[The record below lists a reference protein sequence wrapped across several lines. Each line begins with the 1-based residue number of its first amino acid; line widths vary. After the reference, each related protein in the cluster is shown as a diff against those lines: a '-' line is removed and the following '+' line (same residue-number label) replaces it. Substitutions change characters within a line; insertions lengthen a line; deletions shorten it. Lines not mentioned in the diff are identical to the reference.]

1 MTRPPR
7 LFTVALL
14 AAAGATAASAAT
26 SWTPLGPFGGTAQTL
41 AVAASDAR
49 TLYASLNAGG
59 LFRSADRGLTWTP
72 IHAGLALSNVA
83 IDPSRPATIY
93 TYFDPGGL
101 QKSTDG
107 GGHWTT
113 LPIRVSGVTSLAVD
127 PARPTR
133 IYAGTVAQGV
143 WHSTDSGA
151 SWQPP
156 RQILPS
162 ENARVV
168 AQVAVPKVGGIV
180 YAATDEGVF
189 KSTDGALTFH
199 AASQGLPDGAVVVV
213 LAAAPSDPKR
223 VYAGLLNDRT
233 VYRTTNGGASWQR
246 AALLPPAPPS
256 AGNRDRVTSLAVSP
270 SSPGTV
276 WAGTLLT
283 GLFRTAD
290 SGAHWTAAGLPP
302 QVTSVP
308 AVAIAP
314 SSPRTVYAGVMALGA
329 DLGGVF
335 ASADS
340 GASWIRRNQG
350 LDGLDAHAVAVPPDS
365 PAVIYAGL
373 VDQGLFRSANLGK
386 RWARATLPGAP
397 ANGIPLVDVE
407 IAPSSPSTVY
417 ALALSWLWRST
428 DAGASWT
435 EAYTFPTGP
444 DLRLLRV
451 DPADPFR
458 LLGSG
463 QSSITSPGN
472 LLLRSANGGD
482 TWAAAPTPDL
492 ECEIRDLQFAP
503 SSPTTLYVAG
513 AKSNDD
519 VNFCKFTRASLFRST
534 DRGATWT
541 EADLGLAAPS
551 VTTLAVDPLNPRL
564 VYAGTGG
571 DASADSAV
579 QKREAVHRDIPLNPA
594 ARGQIDH
601 DGDED
606 TAP

>member
-7 LFTVALL
+7 LFAAALL
-14 AAAGATAASAAT
+14 AAAGAAAATAASAAT

-41 AVAASDAR
+41 TVAASDAR

-59 LFRSADRGLTWTP
+59 LFRSADGGLTWTP

-83 IDPSRPATIY
+83 VDPGRPATIY
-93 TYFDPGGL
+93 AYFDPGGL

-113 LPIRVSGVTSLAVD
+113 LPIRVSGVTSIAVD

-151 SWQPP
+151 YWQPP

-199 AASQGLPDGAVVVV
+199 AASQGLPDRAVVVV

-223 VYAGLLNDRT
+223 VYASLLNDRT

-246 AALLPPAPPS
+246 AALLPPVPPG
-256 AGNRDRVTSLAVSP
+256 AGNRDNRDKVTSLAVSP
-270 SSPGTV
+270 GSSGTV
-276 WAGTLLT
+276 WAGTHLS

-302 QVTSVP
+302 QVAGVP
-308 AVAIAP
+308 AVAAGP
-314 SSPRTVYAGVMALGA
+314 SSPHTLYAGAEALGA
-329 DLGGVF
+329 DLGGVY
-335 ASADS
+335 ASTDG
-340 GASWIRRNQG
+340 GASWTRRSQG
-350 LDGLDAHAVAVPPDS
+350 LDGLDTRAVAVPPDA
-365 PAVIYAGL
+365 PGVLFAGL

-386 RWARATLPGAP
+386 RWARVPLPGAP
-397 ANGIPLVDVE
+397 ANGTPLLDVE
-407 IAPSSPSTVY
+407 VAPSSPSTLY
-417 ALALSWLWRST
+417 ALALNWLWRST
-428 DAGASWT
+428 DTGASWT
-435 EAYTFPTGP
+435 EAFAFPTGP
-444 DLRLLRV
+444 SLRLLRV

-458 LLGSG
+458 LWGGSSFSG
-463 QSSITSPGN
+463 GN
-472 LLLRSANGGD
+472 VLLRSTDGGD
-482 TWAAAPTPDL
+482 TWAAPPTPDL
-492 ECEIRDLQFAP
+492 GC
-503 SSPTTLYVAG
+503 
-513 AKSNDD
+513 
-519 VNFCKFTRASLFRST
+519 
-534 DRGATWT
+534 
-541 EADLGLAAPS
+541 
-551 VTTLAVDPLNPRL
+551 
-564 VYAGTGG
+564 
-571 DASADSAV
+571 
-579 QKREAVHRDIPLNPA
+579 
-594 ARGQIDH
+594 
-601 DGDED
+601 
-606 TAP
+606 